1 MVLELHVWGPAFGLP
16 SIDAECIAAIAYLN
30 RAVPQGQWVVVAD
43 HETSSPNQEL
53 PALRDGSTWI
63 GGFYHIVGHLQI
75 LSSRPYTLDSSL
87 TTSQTADRIAFSAFI
102 QSTARHLLDL
112 SLYTSFENYST
123 TTAPAYTAI
132 LPWHTN
138 YTIPPA
144 YREAAR
150 ARTAHLGLG
159 GLDVDNSELE
169 GPETGAPN
177 LSGEYEAAKK
187 ATGLPSESR
196 TSKPGLLSLGR
207 QKGIQ
212 GLLSSPVYAARF
224 RLDAL
229 ASDFLSPLSD
239 LLSKKNYLLT
249 EKTPSSL
256 DCLAFGYLALMLYPS
271 VPQTW
276 LKEAI
281 QARYPRIVKYIWRLR
296 EELLGGDG
304 AVKAADVSSLNAY
317 RGNDATLDGTRHKL
331 GMRLPWHPIPAKLPT
346 AVASTIAREVFS
358 GIPLVS
364 LAFRRHTI
372 QPSPSS
378 TSTSDTR
385 PASSLPSSLFVSSLF
400 AFSAALFSAVAGVAI
415 HRARSPRT
423 EDMVFE
429 APRQQQWQGLGQAG
443 DFLGVFAE
451 QIRAERDWNTR
462 WQQERGGGDGGLGV
476 GEGMAV
482 ASEVEV
488 EAAR

>member
-1 MVLELHVWGPAFGLP
+1 M
-16 SIDAECIAAIAYLN
+16 
-30 RAVPQGQWVVVAD
+30 
-43 HETSSPNQEL
+43 
-53 PALRDGSTWI
+53 
-63 GGFYHIVGHLQI
+63 
-75 LSSRPYTLDSSL
+75 
-87 TTSQTADRIAFSAFI
+87 
-102 QSTARHLLDL
+102 
-112 SLYTSFENYST
+112 
-123 TTAPAYTAI
+123 
-132 LPWHTN
+132 
-138 YTIPPA
+138 
-144 YREAAR
+144 
-150 ARTAHLGLG
+150 
-159 GLDVDNSELE
+159 DNSELE
-169 GPETGAPN
+169 SPETGTPN
-177 LSGEYEAAKK
+177 LSKEYEAAKK
-187 ATGLPSESR
+187 AAGLPSESR

-249 EKTPSSL
+249 EKKPSSL
-256 DCLAFGYLALMLYPS
+256 DCLAFGYLALMLYPF

-276 LKEAI
+276 LKEAV
-281 QARYPRIVKYIWRLR
+281 QARYPRVAKYIWRLR
-296 EELLGGDG
+296 EELLSGDG
-304 AVKAADVSSLNAY
+304 AIKAADVLSLNAY

-331 GMRLPWHPIPAKLPT
+331 GMRLPWHPILAKLPT
-346 AVASTIAREVFS
+346 VVASTIAREVFS

-372 QPSPSS
+372 QPSSFS
-378 TSTSDTR
+378 TSTSNTK

-415 HRARSPRT
+415 HHARSPRT

-451 QIRAERDWNTR
+451 QIRTERDWNTKR
-462 WQQERGGGDGGLGV
+462 QQERGGGNGGLGIN
-476 GEGMAV
+476 EGMAV
-482 ASEVEV
+482 VSEVEV
-488 EAAR
+488 ETAR

>member
-1 MVLELHVWGPAFGLP
+1 M
-16 SIDAECIAAIAYLN
+16 
-30 RAVPQGQWVVVAD
+30 
-43 HETSSPNQEL
+43 
-53 PALRDGSTWI
+53 
-63 GGFYHIVGHLQI
+63 
-75 LSSRPYTLDSSL
+75 
-87 TTSQTADRIAFSAFI
+87 
-102 QSTARHLLDL
+102 
-112 SLYTSFENYST
+112 
-123 TTAPAYTAI
+123 
-132 LPWHTN
+132 
-138 YTIPPA
+138 
-144 YREAAR
+144 
-150 ARTAHLGLG
+150 G

-177 LSGEYEAAKK
+177 LSREYEAAKK
-187 ATGLPSESR
+187 AVGLPSESR
-196 TSKPGLLSLGR
+196 TGKPGLLSLGR

-229 ASDFLSPLSD
+229 ANDFLSPLSD

-256 DCLAFGYLALMLYPS
+256 DCLAFGYLALMLCPS

-281 QARYPRIVKYIWRLR
+281 QARYPRVVKYIWRLR

-304 AVKAADVSSLNAY
+304 PVKAADVLSLNAY
-317 RGNDATLDGTRHKL
+317 RGNDATLDGTRRKL
-331 GMRLPWHPIPAKLPT
+331 GMHLPWHPIPTKPLT

-364 LAFRRHTI
+364 LAFRRRTI
-372 QPSPSS
+372 QPSPFS
-378 TSTSDTR
+378 TSTSNTK
-385 PASSLPSSLFVSSLF
+385 PASSLPSSLFVSSFF

-429 APRQQQWQGLGQAG
+429 APRQQQGLGQAG

-462 WQQERGGGDGGLGV
+462 RQQERRGGDSGLSV
-476 GEGMAV
+476 GEGMAAV
-482 ASEVEV
+482 SEVEV